1 VGEQGANQRG
11 EVGEQGAGLKRG
23 AGARTWP
30 KNERTWAS
38 PRRRDRGREVEDELI
53 GGDYG
58 THRERAGAREG
69 NSADRSAPQSSER
82 EGEVSALRFAPI
94 GGARLSGTRGAR
106 AGLSGPAWAKIGFP
120 FSRDFLIAFLF
131 IFSRVF
137 NSNSNQVSNSNQ
149 IKHMQQFKEHLCS
162 I

>member
-1 VGEQGANQRG
+1 V
-11 EVGEQGAGLKRG
+11 RG

-30 KNERTWAS
+30 KNARTWAR
-38 PRRRDRGREVEDELI
+38 PRRGDCGREVEDELI
-53 GGDYG
+53 GGDG
-58 THRERAGAREG
+58 GIERERAGAREG

-82 EGEVSALRFAPI
+82 EGGSERAQVCADRW
-94 GGARLSGTRGAR
+94 ARLSGTGGARGR
-106 AGLSGPAWAKIGFP
+106 AGLSGPAWAEIGFP
-120 FSRDFLIAFLF
+120 FSRDFLIDFLF

-149 IKHMQQFKEHLCS
+149 IKYMQQFKEHFGS